1 MYLCIYVFM
10 YLCIKIITHFFILL
24 MCILFFLKLTH
35 YKLSQYFAFLRN
47 ATYPKSVGYFFY
59 RKEATMNALKKLSF
73 CALLSLG
80 LFAQTAHAESFLDI
94 ADYPSWLKVN
104 FFKHDHYLN
113 QYVGSA
119 SIVKERNDF
128 YSNYILYDDKLPPEK
143 NAEKIALLR
152 ARMNAYS
159 TLESVLL
166 TTKMHNRIVK
176 ALQTK
181 NDAINDLFGLV
192 NFLVSKSILAK
203 RFVDTTNHRVYVM
216 VQFPFIQ
223 PEDLIAYFK
232 AKHINLS
239 PTSTT
244 NLSAILNK
252 ALFHL

>member
-1 MYLCIYVFM
+1 
-10 YLCIKIITHFFILL
+10 
-24 MCILFFLKLTH
+24 
-35 YKLSQYFAFLRN
+35 
-47 ATYPKSVGYFFY
+47 
-59 RKEATMNALKKLSF
+59 MNALKKLSF
-73 CALLSLG
+73 CTLLSLG
-80 LFAQTAHAESFLDI
+80 LFAQTAHGESLKDI
-94 ADYPSWLKVN
+94 VDYPSWLKVN

-113 QYVGSA
+113 QYIGSA

-159 TLESVLL
+159 TLESVLI
-166 TTKMHNRIVK
+166 TTKMRNRVVK
-176 ALQTK
+176 ALQVK

-203 RFVDTTNHRVYVM
+203 RFVDTTDHRVYVM

-232 AKHINLS
+232 AKRINLS
-239 PTSTT
+239 SASAS

-252 ALFHL
+252 ALFHI

>member
-1 MYLCIYVFM
+1 
-10 YLCIKIITHFFILL
+10 
-24 MCILFFLKLTH
+24 
-35 YKLSQYFAFLRN
+35 
-47 ATYPKSVGYFFY
+47 
-59 RKEATMNALKKLSF
+59 MNALKKLSF

-80 LFAQTAHAESFLDI
+80 LFAQTAHAHSLKDTI
-94 ADYPSWLKVN
+94 NYPSWLKIN
-104 FFKHDHYLN
+104 LFDKKNPPN

-119 SIVKERNDF
+119 SISGKRSDF
-128 YSNYILYDDKLPPEK
+128 YANYIPYDDKLPPEK
-143 NAEKIALLR
+143 NAEEIALLR

-159 TLESVLL
+159 TLESVLI
-166 TTKMHNRIVK
+166 TKKMHHRIVK
-176 ALQTK
+176 ALQVK
-181 NDAINDLFGLV
+181 NNAISSLFGLV
-192 NFLVSKSILAK
+192 DFLTSKSILAK

-244 NLSAILNK
+244 NLSTLLNK

>member
-1 MYLCIYVFM
+1 
-10 YLCIKIITHFFILL
+10 
-24 MCILFFLKLTH
+24 
-35 YKLSQYFAFLRN
+35 
-47 ATYPKSVGYFFY
+47 
-59 RKEATMNALKKLSF
+59 MNALKKLSF

-80 LFAQTAHAESFLDI
+80 LFAQTAHAESLKDTI
-94 ADYPSWLKVN
+94 NYPGWLKVN

-113 QYVGSA
+113 QYIGSA

-128 YSNYILYDDKLPPEK
+128 YSNYILYDDKLPPEA

-159 TLESVLL
+159 TLESVLI

-176 ALQTK
+176 ALQVK
-181 NDAINDLFGLV
+181 NDTINDLFELV

-203 RFVDTTNHRVYVM
+203 RFVDSTNHRVYVM

-223 PEDLIAYFK
+223 PEDLTAYFK
-232 AKHINLS
+232 AKRINLS
-239 PTSTT
+239 PTSAT
-244 NLSAILNK
+244 NLSTILNK